1 MNRYYINGMIKTN
14 VIVKLQ
20 VDGTHNWP
28 YAANIFPEVAFL
40 SDIHRHVFHITVKK
54 AVNHDDRDTE
64 FIIFKRDIL
73 DYLRDKYYDFGKRT
87 HEFGAKSCEMIAR
100 EIFEY
105 FECEYVSVYE
115 DNENGAEVYHK

>member
-1 MNRYYINGMIKTN
+1 MNRYYINDMIKTN

-54 AVNHDDRDTE
+54 AVNHDDRDVE
-64 FIIFKRDIL
+64 FIMFKRDVL
-73 DYLRDKYYDFGKRT
+73 SYLFDQYSDSHSRT
-87 HEFGAKSCEMIAR
+87 LEFGSKSCEMLSR
-100 EIFEY
+100 EILERFDCEWV
-105 FECEYVSVYE
+105 ECWE
-115 DNENGAEVYHK
+115 DMENGARVDKL